1 MVSGF
6 GVSGG
11 LLVLPAFIALR
22 SCSVRD
28 GESGAAKYVD
38 DGLNVGE
45 KVNGAAL
52 LRCEPAVDG
61 RCELLP
67 FEALTDMS
75 LPSVTPQTWRR
86 VGQWCVSC

>member
-38 DGLNVGE
+38 VGLNVGE

-67 FEALTDMS
+67 FEALTDIA
-75 LPSVTPQTWRR
+75 SVRNASNLAPCRAA
-86 VGQWCVSC
+86 CVSS

>member
-1 MVSGF
+1 M
-6 GVSGG
+6 
-11 LLVLPAFIALR
+11 LPAFIALR

-67 FEALTDMS
+67 FEPLTDINPRFRPYTS
-75 LPSVTPQTWRR
+75 NLAPCRAA
-86 VGQWCVSC
+86 CVSS